1 MTQTSPHTDDGLAAR
16 WAALRSTSPHLRARD
31 AARTLGVS
39 EAALVASSD
48 GVVRLGDDWA
58 TLVEALPTLGEV
70 MALTRNEAV
79 VSEIIGR
86 YETVEINRAM
96 QMGQVVG
103 HPIDLRLFLRRWRFG
118 FALHETVRGETRR
131 SLQFFDAHGDAVHK
145 VFLRSGG
152 DVAAFDALCATH
164 RHTSPEAALEFAPKP
179 VPDAPRPD
187 ADIDVAGLL
196 AAWDAMEDTH
206 EFFGLLRRFGVG
218 RLQALR
224 LVGPSRADRLVH
236 DDLRTLLEAARDGA
250 VPIMV
255 FVGNGAVLQIRSGVP
270 RRVQVVGDWINVLD
284 PDFNLHAHAPQLVE
298 AWRVR
303 KPSHGRFVT
312 SVELYDAAGDNVAL
326 LFGQREDGAWDA
338 PGWAALAGGLR

>member
-1 MTQTSPHTDDGLAAR
+1 MTNTSHPPPDGLPAR
-16 WAALRSTSPHLRARD
+16 WAALRRASPHLRARD
-31 AARTLGVS
+31 AARALGVS
-39 EAALVASSD
+39 EAALVAGSD
-48 GVVRLGDDWA
+48 GVERLGDDWA
-58 TLVEALPTLGEV
+58 TLIEALPTLGEV

-118 FALHETVRGETRR
+118 FALHEAVRGETRR
-131 SLQFFDAHGDAVHK
+131 SLQFFDEHGDAVHK
-145 VFLRSGG
+145 VFLREGG
-152 DVAAFDALCATH
+152 DVLAFEALCAAH
-164 RHTSPEAALEFAPKP
+164 RHPDPEAVPAFAPAR
-179 VPDAPRPD
+179 VPEAPPPD
-187 ADIDVAGLL
+187 DTIDVAGLV

-224 LVGPSRADRLVH
+224 LVGPSRAVRLVH
-236 DDLRTLLEAARDGA
+236 DDLRTLLEHARDA
-250 VPIMV
+250 SVPIMV
-255 FVGNGAVLQIRSGVP
+255 FVGNPGVLQIRSGVP
-270 RRVQVVGDWINVLD
+270 QRVQMMGDWINVLD
-284 PDFNLHAHAPQLVE
+284 PDFNLHAHAPQLAE

-303 KPSHGRFVT
+303 KPSHGKHVT

-326 LFGQREDGAWDA
+326 IFGQREDGPWDA
-338 PGWAALAGGLR
+338 PGWDALASGLR